1 MTLTEMLERN
11 AKEIPGK
18 SAIVFRDVRIS
29 YSELEEIVNK
39 LANALLEMGLKR
51 GDRVGLMLPRV
62 PELVI
67 SFLAIAKARG
77 IVVPVN
83 FELIGEDA
91 AIILKRIS
99 PRFLVVYGQ
108 FLDIARMA
116 SGSDPRISII
126 AVDGAMEGSLQ
137 WNHILQ
143 NQKGDNPCLEIKND
157 DTVYLNYTSGSTGNH
172 KGAITTH
179 SNIYWNTL
187 ASVNALGLLPGDV
200 HLCMFAP
207 FAHPHEIFARS
218 LYLGGTMVLVDKIYP
233 KSLAE
238 AISTHRVTCM
248 MGLAPMYQNLL
259 DLLEYKGYD
268 LSSLRVPESG
278 GMYTRRDL
286 IEKFRQKVG
295 VPIIPVWGS
304 TETTGIAI
312 ANRPGEDLIP
322 GSIGRPCDSYDVKI
336 VDEYGEELESGEIG
350 EMVFKGPAVIQG
362 YYMDE
367 ANSKKCLNDGWYY
380 SGDLG
385 RKDESGR
392 FYFVE
397 RKAGLMKVAGLKV
410 YPLEIELVLMDHP
423 DIKEAAV
430 ISARDRLRGEVP
442 KAIIVTR
449 DGMELT
455 EKEILGFCKGRLA
468 HYKLPRIIEIRES
481 LPKIGS
487 GKINKKALQM
497 EHA

>member
-11 AKEIPGK
+11 AKEIPAK
-18 SAIVFRDVRIS
+18 SAIVFRDTRIS

-62 PELVI
+62 PEMVI

-83 FELIGEDA
+83 FELIGEDVA
-91 AIILKRIS
+91 NILRRIS

-108 FLDIARMA
+108 FLDIAKRA
-116 SGSDPRISII
+116 IQGDPRITII
-126 AVDGAMEGSLQ
+126 AVEGAMEGSLQ
-137 WNHILQ
+137 WNHILR

-233 KSLAE
+233 KSLAD

-322 GSIGRPCDSYDVKI
+322 GSIGRPCDSYEVKI
-336 VDEYGEELESGEIG
+336 VDECGEELESGEIG

-449 DGMELT
+449 DGRELT

-487 GKINKKALQM
+487 GKINKMVLQM